1 MFSRLQNKAS
11 ALEPAQFKPWMLLV
25 IVVLAIFAIA
35 SQLWSSYQ
43 SFNHQPVYQSSRPP
57 VTQSHTGAYNIGS
70 ITGSNL
76 FGSGAANDR
85 SASTLLPAT
94 QLNLILRGAFTSS
107 NPKHASAIIQ
117 GPDGETR
124 SFKID
129 SQVYNNARLQ
139 AVFSDRIVLSRD
151 GELETLYFPEPGT
164 ETPTANDAVASSNAT
179 SVDAYNVPDD
189 IVSLVKNN
197 MTAAEIQ
204 QTSQQL
210 QSKSMSQEQR
220 QALIKKRLQDLRD
233 RARKS
238 KDNNR

>member
-1 MFSRLQNKAS
+1 MFSHLQNKAS
-11 ALEPAQFKPWMLLV
+11 TFELAQIKPWLLAVIIVLTILV
-25 IVVLAIFAIA
+25 IAA
-35 SQLWSSYQ
+35 QLWSSYQ
-43 SFNHQPVYQSSRPP
+43 SFSYQPVFQASKQPARATKPD
-57 VTQSHTGAYNIGS
+57 HYNIGNV
-70 ITGSNL
+70 TNSNL
-76 FGSGAANDR
+76 FGSGGVNDR

-94 QLNLILRGAFTSS
+94 QLNLTLRGAFTST
-107 NPKHASAIIQ
+107 NPKQASAIIQ

-151 GELETLYFPEPGT
+151 GELETLYFPQPGS
-164 ETPTANDAVASSNAT
+164 ETPAVNNAVSINNASN
-179 SVDAYNVPDD
+179 VEQYNIPSD
-189 IVSLVKNN
+189 IVSLVRNN
-197 MTAAEIQ
+197 MSAQEIQ

-238 KDNNR
+238 KDSNR